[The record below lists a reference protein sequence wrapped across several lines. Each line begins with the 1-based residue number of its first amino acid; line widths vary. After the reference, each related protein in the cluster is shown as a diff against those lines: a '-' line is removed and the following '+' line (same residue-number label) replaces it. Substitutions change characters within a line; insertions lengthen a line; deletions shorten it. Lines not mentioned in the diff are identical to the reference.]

1 MARTWVRSRMGA
13 GSERDGVMDSG
24 MCGQDEMDDGGN
36 KRHERTT
43 LFCRPRREEGVEHT
57 HHGNPP
63 LPSTHT
69 RPYHRRQCMHPCIHA
84 TVHSNVPTTYN
95 HASARPPLP
104 PSSLAT
110 HPGPEPNTPLA
121 GSPLSGAR
129 ARPGRLFSLAVTS
142 SRRDTGQRQTPP
154 ERPKPQA
161 QSDHT
166 VAHLLASAGRHT
178 LLGVP
183 WHACP
188 RMFQDIVGHR
198 RLLRGKPVNRRGVFH
213 DGVFFLALCLA

>member
-1 MARTWVRSRMGA
+1 MCAGGGRWRMCGEDVGEVEDA

-36 KRHERTT
+36 KRDTNAQRSFAAHGERKG
-43 LFCRPRREEGVEHT
+43 L
-57 HHGNPP
+57 
-63 LPSTHT
+63 STHT
-69 RPYHRRQCMHPCIHA
+69 TAIPRFHRHILVHIIAVNACTHA
-84 TVHSNVPTTYN
+84 SMQLSTPTTYN

-178 LLGVP
+178 L
-183 WHACP
+183 C
-188 RMFQDIVGHR
+188 
-198 RLLRGKPVNRRGVFH
+198 
-213 DGVFFLALCLA
+213 